1 MGKDRFVFSFD
12 IEDFEDLDELAIAI
26 KNVLALTGDTGFFSK
41 LRKEVKEPMTLK
53 RRNVIINIYKEVEDE
68 LPF

>member
-26 KNVLALTGDTGFFSK
+26 KNVLALTGDTGFLSK

>member
-1 MGKDRFVFSFD
+1 MRKDRFVFSFD

-26 KNVLALTGDTGFFSK
+26 KNVLALTGDTGFLSK

-53 RRNVIINIYKEVEDE
+53 RRNVTINIYKEVEDE